1 METKDFVRMLKNKNN
16 LDGKLKVMNQEC
28 KKEIIVDD
36 IEVYDWRSA
45 LRNKEQECEELRQ
58 YHNKCCEEHAN
69 ELKDWLEKY
78 SRLSRDFYS
87 GKYCNAKYCKQLQ
100 AKKQECERL
109 NKQIQS
115 QKEEIKNLNYIL
127 YEDYELTTDLVKANL
142 KISRLEREISSIR
155 NRFKHENQIRNEQL
169 DQLKVENEGLKQ
181 EYKELKLN
189 ENHFRVDAA
198 RAKMK
203 AKKYKQALDEIE
215 KYEQRNCE
223 VCVFA
228 NTQKC
233 NINCQVF
240 VILDIIHKA
249 KDNK

>member
-16 LDGKLKVMNQEC
+16 LDEKLNVINQVC

-36 IEVYDWRSA
+36 IEVRDWRSA
-45 LRNKEQECEELRQ
+45 LRNKEREYEELRQ
-58 YHNKCCEEHAN
+58 YHNKCCEENAN

-78 SRLSRDFYS
+78 SRLSQDFYS

-142 KISRLEREISSIR
+142 KISRLERDLSSVR
-155 NRFKHENQIRNEQL
+155 NRFKYENQVRKEQFKIKE
-169 DQLKVENEGLKQ
+169 QECE
-181 EYKELKLN
+181 EYKKKFSRFFNIDNQECWDIAFLN
-189 ENHFRVDAA
+189 NE
-198 RAKMK
+198 K
-203 AKKYKQALDEIE
+203 AKYKQALDEIE
-215 KYEQRNCE
+215 K
-223 VCVFA
+223 
-228 NTQKC
+228 
-233 NINCQVF
+233 ICQIKEENSQF
-240 VILDIIHKA
+240 VLPSIWQQILDIINNA
-249 KDNK
+249 KDNKQ